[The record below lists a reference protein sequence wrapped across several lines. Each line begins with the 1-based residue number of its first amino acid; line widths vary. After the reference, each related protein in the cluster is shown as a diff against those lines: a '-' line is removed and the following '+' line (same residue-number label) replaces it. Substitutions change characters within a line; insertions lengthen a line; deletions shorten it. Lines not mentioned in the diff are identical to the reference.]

1 MSANVPMLF
10 ALDATQALGS
20 RVAVELGLELA
31 RHEARD
37 FDDGEHKL
45 RPLDCVRG
53 RDVYVLSS
61 LYGDATSSVNDK
73 LVRLLFFLGAVCDAG
88 AARLTAVLPYLCY
101 ARKDARTQPDDPL
114 PTRYVAQLLEALG
127 VDRVLVIEA
136 HNPAAFQNA
145 FRIPAEHLSCSGL
158 FADAIA
164 SRLPADARLV
174 VVSPDPGGFKRADRL
189 KSSLARRLQ
198 RDIGLAMMEKRR
210 ASGTL
215 EVGRLAG
222 DVAGATAIVVDDIL
236 ATGSTLAAAV
246 AACRAHGATTAIAA
260 VSHGLFVAPAAR
272 LLATDALPQVLIT
285 DTVAPFRLT
294 EGARA
299 RVEVVGVASLL
310 ARAIEQLAAD
320 RSLDDLRR

>member
-20 RVAVELGLELA
+20 GVAAAMDLELA

-73 LVRLLFFLGAVCDAG
+73 LVRLLFFLGAVRDAG
-88 AARLTAVLPYLCY
+88 ATRLTAVLPYLCY
-101 ARKDARTQPDDPL
+101 ARKDVRTQPDDPL

-164 SRLPADARLV
+164 ARLPADARLV

-210 ASGTL
+210 ALGTL

-222 DVAGATAIVVDDIL
+222 DVAGATAIIVDDIL

-246 AACRAHGATTAIAA
+246 AACRAQGATAVIAA
-260 VSHGLFVAPAAR
+260 ASHGLFVAPAAE
-272 LLATDALPQVLIT
+272 LLVSDALPRVLIT

-294 EGARA
+294 ETART

-310 ARAIEQLAAD
+310 AHAIEQLAAD
-320 RSLDDLRR
+320 KSIDGPRR